1 MVEHSRAWL
10 LGSQPGS
17 SALQR
22 PHATASHP
30 RLVAQP
36 VHPLPSAPL
45 ASPPAA
51 VLADSPHRLPS
62 GSGRHVSGPPL
73 RREAPA
79 ARQAGTRAARI
90 CAAAAGRQPRPPF
103 PPDTTNLNP
112 AQPCQ
117 SRLAEGEAKQ
127 ARAPSPDRPRA
138 APRRPA
144 APTIPKGGGRRAAP
158 PARRC
163 TYAHRSRCK
172 PHSHTRPAYPVR
184 SAPIPLLPASSSFL
198 PPPHFVVPS
207 HRPSAPRDTPPY
219 THTHRQ
225 FVCTWRAR
233 RFWRLMPH
241 NR

>member
-1 MVEHSRAWL
+1 MPGCWAASLPAL
-10 LGSQPGS
+10 LC
-17 SALQR
+17 SAHTPQ
-22 PHATASHP
+22 HP

-36 VHPLPSAPL
+36 THPLPSAPL
-45 ASPPAA
+45 LPAA

-62 GSGRHVSGPPL
+62 GSGRHVSGPPS

-79 ARQAGTRAARI
+79 ARQTGTRAARI

-112 AQPCQ
+112 APTVPEPTGGRR
-117 SRLAEGEAKQ
+117 SQ
-127 ARAPSPDRPRA
+127 AGTGTKPRPPHGHGV
-138 APRRPA
+138 APRRPYD
-144 APTIPKGGGRRAAP
+144 TQGRRVPRRRAGPALYIRP
-158 PARRC
+158 PL
-163 TYAHRSRCK
+163 TLQTTLAHSPCLSRSFG
-172 PHSHTRPAYPVR
+172 PS
-184 SAPIPLLPASSSFL
+184 PLLPASSSFL

-219 THTHRQ
+219 THTQ